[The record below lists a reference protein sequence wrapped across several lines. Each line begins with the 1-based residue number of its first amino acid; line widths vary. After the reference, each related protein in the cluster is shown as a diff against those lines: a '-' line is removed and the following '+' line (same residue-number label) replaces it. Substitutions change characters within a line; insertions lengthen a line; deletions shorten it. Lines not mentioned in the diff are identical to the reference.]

1 MADDNKKNKRS
12 SKATRF
18 VVAHLLNDFS
28 GSPRVLADFCNAERI
43 QSQRVSIITSASD
56 GFLDDR
62 LGEKISIWYPRGR
75 LRSLNYLSFAF
86 AQLQLFV
93 ATAALILRGLVKRER
108 IVVVNNTILSL
119 GSMLASK
126 CFAVTN
132 ISYVHELNSG
142 PAIVRRL
149 AQRLIQW
156 TANHVIFV
164 SKFVSDDYNLSQ
176 KFTTILPNGLRT
188 DFEQAINLDYSL
200 KFSQKQI
207 LFVGS
212 LKHYKGI
219 RELVKIA
226 REMPETPFLGI
237 FNTTEQMLKEFGQ
250 AEKIPSNLTVIP
262 HQYNLQNLYR
272 ESFLVMNLSLPD
284 TWIESFA
291 LTILEGMACGCP
303 CVAPPIGGHLTY
315 FDANSGLI
323 TDARNTSEIVSFI
336 QQLQD
341 DEKLWRRYS
350 DHAVEVAKHYSAEQY
365 AKQVNEILEGY

>member
-1 MADDNKKNKRS
+1 
-12 SKATRF
+12 
-18 VVAHLLNDFS
+18 
-28 GSPRVLADFCNAERI
+28 
-43 QSQRVSIITSASD
+43 
-56 GFLDDR
+56 
-62 LGEKISIWYPRGR
+62 
-75 LRSLNYLSFAF
+75 
-86 AQLQLFV
+86 
-93 ATAALILRGLVKRER
+93 
-108 IVVVNNTILSL
+108 
-119 GSMLASK
+119 
-126 CFAVTN
+126 
-132 ISYVHELNSG
+132 
-142 PAIVRRL
+142 
-149 AQRLIQW
+149 
-156 TANHVIFV
+156 
-164 SKFVSDDYNLSQ
+164 VSDDYNLSQ

-250 AEKIPSNLTVIP
+250 AEKIPSNLTLLT
-262 HQYNLQNLYR
+262 HQHDMQTLYK
-272 ESFLVMNLSLPD
+272 ESFLVMNLTLPNV
-284 TWIESFA
+284 WFEAFA

-323 TDARNTSEIVSFI
+323 ADARNTSEIVSFI

>member
-1 MADDNKKNKRS
+1 MADDHKKNKRS

-18 VVAHLLNDFS
+18 IIAHLLNDFS

-93 ATAALILRGLVKRER
+93 ATAALILRGLVKGER
-108 IVVVNNTILSL
+108 IIVVNNTILSL

-126 CFAVTN
+126 CFAATN

-142 PAIVRRL
+142 PDIVRRF

-156 TANHVIFV
+156 TASHVIFV
-164 SKFVSDDYNLSQ
+164 SKFVSDDYSLSQ
-176 KFTTILPNGLRT
+176 KSTTILPNGLRT

-250 AEKIPSNLTVIP
+250 AEKIPSNLTLLT
-262 HQYNLQNLYR
+262 HQHDMQTLYK
-272 ESFLVMNLSLPD
+272 ESFLVMNLTLPNV
-284 TWIESFA
+284 WFEAFA

-323 TDARNTSEIVSFI
+323 ADARNTSEIVSFI

>member
-1 MADDNKKNKRS
+1 LADSNKKNKRS

-43 QSQRVSIITSASD
+43 QSRRLSIITCGSD

-75 LRSLNYLSFAF
+75 LRFLNYLSFAF

-93 ATAALILRGLVKRER
+93 ATAALILRGLVKSARE
-108 IVVVNNTILSL
+108 ILVNNTILTF

-126 CFAVTN
+126 FFLATN
-132 ISYVHELNSG
+132 ITYVHELNSG
-142 PAIVRRL
+142 PAIVRRF

-156 TANHVIFV
+156 SANHVIFV
-164 SKFVSDDYNLSQ
+164 SKFVSDDYNFSQ

-212 LKHYKGI
+212 LKRYKGI

-250 AEKIPSNLTVIP
+250 AEKIPSNLTLLT
-262 HQYNLQNLYR
+262 HQADMQTLYE
-272 ESFLVMNLSLPD
+272 ESFLVINLTLPN
-284 TWIESFA
+284 ECFEAFA
-291 LTILEGMACGCP
+291 LTILEGMAFGCP

-365 AKQVNEILEGY
+365 AKQVNKILEGY

>member
-1 MADDNKKNKRS
+1 LADDNKKNKRS

-56 GFLDDR
+56 GFLDDK

-75 LRSLNYLSFAF
+75 LRFLNYLSFAF

-93 ATAALILRGLVKRER
+93 VTASLILRGRVKRER
-108 IVVVNNTILSL
+108 IIVVNNTILSL

-126 CFAVTN
+126 CFAATN

-142 PAIVRRL
+142 PVIVRRF

-156 TANHVIFV
+156 TANRVIFV

-176 KFTTILPNGLRT
+176 KSTTILPNGLRT

-212 LKHYKGI
+212 LKRYKGI

-250 AEKIPSNLTVIP
+250 AEKIPSNLTLLT
-262 HQYNLQNLYR
+262 HQDDMQTLYK
-272 ESFLVMNLSLPD
+272 ESFLVMNLTLPNV
-284 TWIESFA
+284 WFEAFA

-323 TDARNTSEIVSFI
+323 ADARNTSEIVSFI

-365 AKQVNEILEGY
+365 AKRVNEILDGY

>member
-1 MADDNKKNKRS
+1 LADDNIKNKRS
-12 SKATRF
+12 PKVTRF
-18 VVAHLLNDFS
+18 IVAHLLNDFS

-43 QSQRVSIITSASD
+43 QSQRISIITSGSD
-56 GFLDDR
+56 GFLDDK
-62 LGEKISIWYPRGR
+62 LGEKLSIWYPRGR
-75 LRSLNYLSFAF
+75 LRFLNYLSFAF

-93 ATAALILRGLVKRER
+93 TTAALILRGWVKRER
-108 IVVVNNTILSL
+108 IIVVNNTILSL

-126 CFAVTN
+126 CFAATN
-132 ISYVHELNSG
+132 ITYVHELNSG
-142 PAIVRRL
+142 PAIVRRF
-149 AQRLIQW
+149 AQLLIQW
-156 TANHVIFV
+156 TADHVIFV

-176 KFTTILPNGLRT
+176 KSTIVLPNGLRT

-219 RELVKIA
+219 HELVKIA
-226 REMPETPFLGI
+226 RELPETPFLGI
-237 FNTTEQMLKEFGQ
+237 FNTTEQMLQEFGQ

-291 LTILEGMACGCP
+291 LTILEGMASGCP

-315 FDANSGLI
+315 FDSNSGLI
-323 TDARNTSEIVSFI
+323 ADARNTSEIVGFI

-350 DHAVEVAKHYSAEQY
+350 DHAVEVATHYSAEQY
-365 AKQVNEILEGY
+365 AKRVNEMLDGY